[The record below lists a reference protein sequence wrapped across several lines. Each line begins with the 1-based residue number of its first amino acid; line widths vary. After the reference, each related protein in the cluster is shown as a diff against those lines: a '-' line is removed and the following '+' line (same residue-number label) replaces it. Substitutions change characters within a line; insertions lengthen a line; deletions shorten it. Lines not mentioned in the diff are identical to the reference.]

1 LISGLISGLVSAA
14 RVAQDVQ
21 LPSAQFTHGKGK
33 AMAKARSP
41 KRGRSSKTKQSRR
54 RTKAA
59 GNGSSD
65 RDDAIGLLKSDH
77 REVERLFATF
87 ESTRSQSTKQD
98 IAAQIC
104 EALKTHTTIEEE
116 IFYPA
121 FLEATDDT
129 ALHHEAEIEHEGAK
143 HLIAEIESAG
153 PDDDHFEARVTVLK
167 EMIRHHVK
175 EEEQR
180 GGMFSEAQNSS
191 MDLAELGA
199 RLRERKL
206 ERMGETSDDMTTRR
220 PPEGRARRGSRE
232 LRER

>member
-1 LISGLISGLVSAA
+1 
-14 RVAQDVQ
+14 
-21 LPSAQFTHGKGK
+21 
-33 AMAKARSP
+33 MAKARTA
-41 KRGRSSKTKQSRR
+41 KRGRRSKTTQSRR
-54 RTKAA
+54 RANSV
-59 GNGSSD
+59 GNG

-77 REVERLFATF
+77 REVERLFGAF
-87 ESTRSQSTKQD
+87 ASTRSQSAKQEL
-98 IAAQIC
+98 AAQIC
-104 EALKTHTTIEEE
+104 AALKTHTTIEEE

-153 PDDDHFEARVTVLK
+153 PDDDHFEARVTVLQ

-191 MDLAELGA
+191 MDLAELGVQ
-199 RLRERKL
+199 LRERKL
-206 ERMGETSDDMTTRR
+206 ELMGDATEDLATSRRR
-220 PPEGRARRGSRE
+220 PPSPGRTRRSSRE